1 MSNAISN
8 VQLSFCR
15 KENWNEFKTIDE
27 RNRFCASCQHR
38 VTDFSQAS
46 ATDLASALKEG
57 GRVCGRFHR
66 SQMSAAFLAGLIAT
80 TALAACKEDAIPSLP
95 TTAPMPI
102 EAITQEEEIELMLTG
117 IIVSDSWP
125 LEDKTLPDSIHD

>member
-8 VQLSFCR
+8 VQLSFCC

-46 ATDLASALKEG
+46 ASDLASALKEG

-66 SQMSAAFLAGLIAT
+66 SQMSATFLAGLIAT
-80 TALAACKEDAIPSLP
+80 TALTACKENVVPSLHAQIP
-95 TTAPMPI
+95 TPM
-102 EAITQEEEIELMLTG
+102 EAITQEEVVDVMFAG
-117 IIVSDSWP
+117 IIMPDSVIQ
-125 LEDKTLPDSIHD
+125 LEEKTLPDSIH

>member
-8 VQLSFCR
+8 VQLSFCC

-27 RNRFCASCQHR
+27 RSRFCASCQHR

-46 ATDLASALKEG
+46 ASDLASALKEG

-66 SQMSAAFLAGLIAT
+66 SQVSVAFLAGLIAT
-80 TALAACKEDAIPSLP
+80 TTLTACKEDAIPSLP
-95 TTAPMPI
+95 ATSAPI
-102 EAITQEEEIELMLTG
+102 EAITQEEEIEVMFTG

-125 LEDKTLPDSIHD
+125 LEEKTLPDSIHD